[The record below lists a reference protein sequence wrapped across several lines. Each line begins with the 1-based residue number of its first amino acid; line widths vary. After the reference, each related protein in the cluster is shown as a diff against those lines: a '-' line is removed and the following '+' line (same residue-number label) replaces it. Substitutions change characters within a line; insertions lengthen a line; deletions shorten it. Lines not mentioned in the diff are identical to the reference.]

1 MESKSMDV
9 SHRWS
14 TLDSNNTTIGHL
26 NILKPDKGAHGVRLG
41 RMPNPEEYLY
51 LSAFDVIAS

>member
-1 MESKSMDV
+1 MDV
-9 SHRWS
+9 SHRWD